1 VTRADVLV
9 LGGGPA
15 GGGLAAMAAARGLRV
30 VVLERERFPRNK
42 VCGEFLSPEGCAVL
56 DRLGLLARIRRAG
69 AVPMTACLLADAAG
83 RSATADLPGVP
94 GSGRGALGISR
105 AVMDEVVLRH
115 ASACG
120 ADVREGVSAVAPIVE
135 GGRVRGV
142 AARPS
147 AARGGSESYRAAL
160 VVAADG
166 RRSMLQRALHPRA
179 GDPVRTTSRSWFGL
193 KAHFPDRTGGLGG
206 RIELFVFEGGYAG
219 LGPIEGG
226 RLNLALI
233 ATVGA
238 LRACGGSPDRLLRER
253 MLANPLLAERLA
265 GLAPNSGWKTVGPLR
280 FGARRAASSGA
291 LFVGDAAGTIDPFS
305 GEGMS
310 HALAGAEMAV
320 PFALEAVASGGLS
333 DSAAREW
340 ERVWRAAFVPVTRRV
355 RLVGRVFEHVAPAS
369 WAMSLLSS
377 GMGARA
383 LPHLVASTRTNW
395 GR

>member
-15 GGGLAAMAAARGLRV
+15 GGALAAMAAAAGARV
-30 VVLERERFPRNK
+30 VVLERDRFPRDK
-42 VCGEFLSPEGCAVL
+42 VCGEFLSAEGCAVL
-56 DRLGLLARIRRAG
+56 DRLGLLDRIRGAG
-69 AVPMTACLLADAAG
+69 AVPIGSCLLADARG
-83 RSATADLPGVP
+83 RSATAELPEIP
-94 GSGRGALGISR
+94 RAGRTALGISR
-105 AVMDEVVLRH
+105 AVMDETILRH
-115 ASACG
+115 AAARG
-120 ADVREGVSAVAPIVE
+120 ADVRERVIATAPIVE
-135 GGRVRGV
+135 GGRIRGV
-142 AARPS
+142 IARP
-147 AARGGSESYRAAL
+147 AGARGGSEPCRATL

-179 GDPVRTTSRSWFGL
+179 GDPVTTTSRSWFGL
-193 KAHFPDRTGGLGG
+193 KTHFPDRTGGLGG
-206 RIELFVFEGGYAG
+206 RIELFVFDGGYAG

-233 ATVGA
+233 ATVRA
-238 LRACGGSPDRLLRER
+238 LRASGGSPDRLLRER

-265 GLAPNSGWKTVGPLR
+265 GLAPSSPWKTVGPLR

-310 HALAGAEMAV
+310 HALAGAELAL
-320 PFALEAVASGGLS
+320 PFVLEAVASGGLA
-333 DSAAREW
+333 DRAAGEW
-340 ERVWRAAFVPVTRRV
+340 ERAWRAAFVPVTRRV

-377 GMGARA
+377 GVGSRA
-383 LPHLVASTRTNW
+383 LPHLVASTRTGW
-395 GR
+395 